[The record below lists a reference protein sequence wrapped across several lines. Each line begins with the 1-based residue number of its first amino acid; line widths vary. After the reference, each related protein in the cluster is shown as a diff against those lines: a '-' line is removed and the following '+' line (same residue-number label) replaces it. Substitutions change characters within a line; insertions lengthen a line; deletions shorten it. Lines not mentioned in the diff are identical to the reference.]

1 MHAPLVKVRGSTKI
15 RALLWSEQTK
25 DPGSTFVGARI
36 EGTGELVDLEKE
48 ISALAPTDGAPLVL
62 ELTQAA
68 TQADKDAEQAA
79 KDAKAPVAL
88 EEVD

>member
-1 MHAPLVKVRGSTKI
+1 MPVSLVKVRGNTKI

-25 DPGSTFVGARI
+25 VPGSTFVGAII
-36 EGTGELVDLEKE
+36 EATGKLVDLDEE
-48 ISALAPTDGAPLVL
+48 ISALAPTDGNPLVL

-68 TQADKDAEQAA
+68 KQVDKDAEP
-79 KDAKAPVAL
+79 KAPAAL